1 MTTVDRLR
9 QNGQYFSFF
18 GVSQR
23 LNFKD
28 SVCVTY
34 LLSEM
39 GEQMN
44 QSQFKQA
51 REIHSTK
58 QAEMKLDVT
67 CAAKCQPLPVLE
79 MSNSVREQK
88 SGKNGV

>member
-1 MTTVDRLR
+1 
-9 QNGQYFSFF
+9 
-18 GVSQR
+18 
-23 LNFKD
+23 
-28 SVCVTY
+28 
-34 LLSEM
+34 M

-79 MSNSVREQK
+79 MSNSLREQK
-88 SGKNGV
+88 SDKDRV